1 MFKKTYTTPTLKTIA
16 LAADSIICA
25 SGSKESI
32 ELNKD
37 SYTGE
42 YASGTHQWDSSNWSE
57 TDEE

>member
-25 SGSKESI
+25 SGSI
-32 ELNKD
+32 DFNND
-37 SYTGE
+37 SY
-42 YASGTHQWDSSNWSE
+42 SGPFDSDTHQWDSSNWSE